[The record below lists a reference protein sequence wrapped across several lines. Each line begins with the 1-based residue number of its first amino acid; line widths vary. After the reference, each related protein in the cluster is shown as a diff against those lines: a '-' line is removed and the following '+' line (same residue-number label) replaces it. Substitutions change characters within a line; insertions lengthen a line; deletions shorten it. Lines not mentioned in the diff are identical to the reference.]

1 MASVTETARA
11 IVDLDGKA
19 AGEKIKEL
27 RKQAKDLKEE
37 LKQLKISGDKTG
49 FEAKKRE
56 LDGINKKLD
65 EARRST
71 WDLQKVMQ
79 NLNGTSLKDLE
90 RAQRELTNQ
99 IRNSNRATKEEQA
112 LLKLKAEQLKS
123 VKAQI
128 ATVRT
133 EMNLTT
139 ATSQSMVGKI
149 AHAMNNYFLFA
160 MSAVASFTAIVT
172 GAKKAITTFAEW
184 DDKLADVRKTTGF
197 NREEVIK
204 LNDELKKIN
213 TRSAQTELL
222 DLARVAGKLG
232 YDSVNEVEGFVRAA
246 DQIKVALTE
255 DLGGD
260 VEESIRQLGKLAD
273 IFKLKDQ
280 FGIEQALLKTGSAIN
295 ALGASSTA
303 NEGYMVEF
311 AKRVAGVAPAAKIS
325 IQDVLG
331 LASTLDQLGQ
341 TSEVSSTVFSQIIPD
356 MFRNTA
362 VYAQTA
368 GMSLKDFSALLKK
381 DANEAMIRMLQ
392 GLNGN
397 NAGMEHMVM
406 VLDELGIEGKR
417 AVSVLGT
424 LANNTDL
431 LRETQR
437 QANTEFRKGTSL
449 TEEFNIKNNTMQAR
463 LDKAKKSLYNVTVEL
478 GQRLAPALTF
488 STNSMSY
495 IIRALNGMISGFI
508 QYRQIVIP
516 AAAAIAAY
524 TLTVNAATIAKKALS
539 AATAIATIATKAFNT
554 ATKASPLGI
563 FISIITAA
571 ASAFMILRRNTK
583 DTSAQIKEL
592 NTSLNEQIGTSNALF
607 EQLKKTAAGTD
618 ERRAAIMKLREVHG
632 DYIDDLNLE
641 KASLQEIEKAQRLA
655 NDELARSIALE
666 MQGKETA
673 ALHTKALEIKRQIA
687 EKGFDVDEVMKSRT
701 NPEYNEFGKRIFTS
715 YGTEVDNLLANLT
728 VVEDQIKEIDELYD
742 NILSSFKSPAIKS
755 TRPAGGGGGGGGGG
769 LNGDDP
775 SALLS
780 VYAQLGEEIKKAKE
794 QLIEFVATGNLK
806 DALAT
811 GETLAQ
817 LEAAKKYID
826 EIIAAN
832 GNLEAVIDKVRQAI
846 FDQRGGAADD
856 AWIDQILSDYE
867 TEVGLQVNPAQAPEM
882 KPIEKSGFDKDFY
895 LSTIE
900 SASSAAF
907 DIWRN
912 ATDAR
917 LDYDIQALNRAMEK
931 ELSNKHLTEEQK
943 DKIREKYAKKE
954 KALKTEAF
962 KKQKAADIIQAII
975 NTALAVTRA
984 LANGNPALAVAA
996 GIAGAAQT
1004 AVIAAQPIPAFYA
1017 GGDTGKGIGLTDQY
1031 GAVAGVVHANEYVVP
1046 EWMRGIPQVMAFER
1060 IMEGI
1065 RTSRGYAGGGNVTNT
1080 STVVNNQAAP
1090 AMGADPLLIS
1100 VINRLNENIE
1110 KGIRSKLVLQE
1121 FEEFTDKYTLIE
1133 QESGF

>member
-123 VKAQI
+123 VKAHI

-232 YDSVNEVEGFVRAA
+232 YDSVQEVEGFVRAA

-397 NAGMEHMVM
+397 NAGMEHMVL

-417 AVSVLGT
+417 AVSVLGA

-508 QYRQIVIP
+508 EYRQIVIP
-516 AAAAIAAY
+516 AATAIAAY

-673 ALHTKALEIKRQIA
+673 QLHIKATEIKRQIA

-701 NPEYNEFGKRIFTS
+701 NPEYNEYGKRIFTS
-715 YGTEVDNLLANLT
+715 YGNEVDNLLANLT

-742 NILSSFKSPAIKS
+742 NILSSFKSPAVKS
-755 TRPAGGGGGGGGGG
+755 TKPAGGGGGGGGGG

-775 SALLS
+775 SALMS
-780 VYAQLGEEIKKAKE
+780 AYAQLGEEIKKAKE

-832 GNLEAVIDKVRQAI
+832 GNLEAVINKVRQAI

-917 LDYDIQALNRAMEK
+917 LDYDIQALNSAMEK
-931 ELSNKHLTEEQK
+931 ELSNKHLTEDQK
-943 DKIREKYAKKE
+943 DKIRQRYAKRE
-954 KALKTEAF
+954 KALKVEAF
-962 KKQKAADIIQAII
+962 KKQKAADIIQSII
-975 NTALAVTRA
+975 NTALAVTKA
-984 LANGNPALAVAA
+984 LPNVPLSIAA

-1031 GAVAGVVHANEYVVP
+1031 GSVAGVVHANEYVIP

-1121 FEEFTDKYTLIE
+1121 FEEFTDKHTLIE